1 MNKPLY
7 ESSEMLDISG
17 GVLRPGGIELTKRAL
32 GLCAFEIGDRILD
45 LGCGPGRTSLLLKEE
60 FNLVPLAMDL
70 SSSMLCKAADGV
82 KGLDR
87 VRADGRFLPFAH
99 ESLKGVV
106 SECVLSLTGNISATL
121 SEISRILVPGGKAII
136 SDIYSRK
143 NCHTDFSQIG
153 VECCFK
159 GALPLSQIERAIVG
173 AGLEVSL
180 IEDHTA
186 LLKQLAGQIIFNM
199 GSLEKFWS
207 LFMDRENASGTCNA
221 VNAMMPGYYLL
232 IAEKRN

>member
-1 MNKPLY
+1 
-7 ESSEMLDISG
+7 MLDISG
-17 GVLRPGGIELTKRAL
+17 GVLRPGGIELTRRAL
-32 GLCAFEIGDRILD
+32 ETCAFEDGDRILD

-60 FNLVPLAMDL
+60 FNLDPLAMDL
-70 SSSMLCKAADGV
+70 SSSMLCRAADEV
-82 KGLDR
+82 KGLNK

-99 ESLKGVV
+99 ESLKGVI
-106 SECVLSLTGNISATL
+106 SECVLSLTGDISATL
-121 SEISRILVPGGKAII
+121 SEISRVLVPGGKAII

-143 NCHTDFSQIG
+143 SSHTNSSQIG

-159 GALPLSQIERAIVG
+159 GALPLPRIERDVIG
-173 AGLEVSL
+173 AGLEISL
-180 IEDHTA
+180 IEDHTP

-207 LFMDRENASGTCNA
+207 LFMDRESASGTCNA

-232 IAEKRN
+232 IVEKRN